1 MRDKY
6 LIMEERKVNDK
17 LKEERKDENKGGF
30 KRTRNTTRER
40 EKI

>member
-17 LKEERKDENKGGF
+17 LKEERKDENKG
-30 KRTRNTTRER
+30 R
-40 EKI
+40 I